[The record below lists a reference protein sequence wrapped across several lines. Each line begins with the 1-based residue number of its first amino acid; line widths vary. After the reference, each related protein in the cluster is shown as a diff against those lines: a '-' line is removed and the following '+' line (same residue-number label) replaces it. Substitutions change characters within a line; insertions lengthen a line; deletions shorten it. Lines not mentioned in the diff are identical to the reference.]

1 MQRTLDEVRA
11 EGLNALIERLG
22 RADMIRFLQQFETG
36 SGDYAT
42 ERKSWAER
50 TALSEIE
57 REAAG
62 EANEN
67 GE

>member
-42 ERKSWAER
+42 ERTSWAER

-57 REAAG
+57 RAAAG

-67 GE
+67 GG